1 LIHGRLTAEDYEDHV
16 ASDPRIDALRDKM
29 YCVEDPQITLD
40 YHDPSKR
47 SIGNGLTVTMNDGTV
62 LDEVFIDIPVGHRL
76 RREEVYPR
84 NYLTLTFQG
93 KPLLNAKFKRHLGPH
108 YEQKEI
114 DAILRASESLVDLEK
129 MDVDSY
135 VDLYVKN

>member
-1 LIHGRLTAEDYEDHV
+1 LIHGRLTAQDYEDSI

-47 SIGNGLTVTMNDGTV
+47 SIGNGLTVTLNDGTV

-76 RREEVYPR
+76 RREEVPPQLIP
-84 NYLTLTFQG
+84 LTLQG

-108 YEQKEI
+108 YKQAEI
-114 DAILRASESLVDLEK
+114 DAILKASENLKDLEK

>member
-1 LIHGRLTAEDYEDHV
+1 MIHGRLTAEDYEDSI

-47 SIGNGLTVTMNDGTV
+47 SIGNGLTVTLNDGTV

-76 RREEVYPR
+76 RREEVFPGLSPS
-84 NYLTLTFQG
+84 LTLQG

-108 YEQKEI
+108 YEQGEV
-114 DAILRASESLVDLEK
+114 DAILKASENLRDLEK
-129 MDVDSY
+129 TDVDSY